1 MMAAFI
7 EKLIAFG
14 SKLGAKVKP
23 VLVLL
28 LIFALGYGLKWILT
42 VPPSPQASPQV
53 TVQQAPAKK
62 QLWTCSMHPEIRLPK
77 PGLCPKCRMKL
88 IPVNN
93 QSSDEMVGMRQFVAT
108 ENARALMDVE
118 TAMVERKFVTAQIRM
133 VGKVEYDETRLAYLT
148 AWVPG
153 RLDRLYV
160 DYTGVSVNKGDHM
173 VYLYSPELLSAQEEL
188 LQALAAVKNI
198 RDTDLDVMREM
209 TEATVT
215 AAREKLRLWGLSA
228 EQVAEIEKRG
238 TVSDH
243 ITIYAPTSGIVIH
256 RSGQLGMYVKTG
268 TRIYTIA
275 DLSQV
280 WVKLDAYESD
290 LMWLRYGQEVEFT
303 TVSYPG
309 EVFKGTISFID
320 PVLDAVTRTVK
331 VRVNVPNAD
340 GRLKPQMFVK
350 TVVKAN
356 VAAGGKVM
364 SPRLAGKWICPMHPS
379 VVKDQ
384 PGKCDI
390 CEMMLVQ
397 TETLGYVSAA
407 LDMSEKPLVIPVS
420 AALVTGT
427 RAIVYVELADKDK
440 FIYEG
445 REIVLGPRAGNYYI
459 VRSGLKEGELVATK
473 GNFKIDSALQIQAK
487 PSMMTPEGG
496 GGGGGHAG
504 MDMSG
509 SKSKSKSETGMK
521 NSTALSAISRQ
532 QLYDIIRA
540 SKKITDTYKKQDIS
554 EIRFAFEGL
563 QKAVEAVDME
573 MLEGRWHMLW
583 AEMLMRLNNDA
594 VEGKDVKTLQE
605 AERIVESLK
614 TNIVSLKAKFGLMDM
629 TKPKTHKTVEP
640 EFLKQLEKVFKGY
653 FEMQKV
659 LAEDKF
665 DKGITAADQIK
676 KAIAGIDMKL
686 LSDENQ
692 QRWMKQSAALKIILS
707 DASSAENIESLRQVF
722 AMLSGQMFVL
732 GRQFGPPGESTLY
745 QLKCPMAFDGQG
757 ATWLQQDKD
766 THNPYLGS
774 VMLQCGDVV
783 DVIRPAD
790 DKNIGGRQH
799 D

>member
-1 MMAAFI
+1 
-7 EKLIAFG
+7 
-14 SKLGAKVKP
+14 
-23 VLVLL
+23 
-28 LIFALGYGLKWILT
+28 
-42 VPPSPQASPQV
+42 
-53 TVQQAPAKK
+53 
-62 QLWTCSMHPEIRLPK
+62 
-77 PGLCPKCRMKL
+77 
-88 IPVNN
+88 
-93 QSSDEMVGMRQFVAT
+93 
-108 ENARALMDVE
+108 
-118 TAMVERKFVTAQIRM
+118 
-133 VGKVEYDETRLAYLT
+133 
-148 AWVPG
+148 
-153 RLDRLYV
+153 
-160 DYTGVSVNKGDHM
+160 
-173 VYLYSPELLSAQEEL
+173 
-188 LQALAAVKNI
+188 
-198 RDTDLDVMREM
+198 
-209 TEATVT
+209 
-215 AAREKLRLWGLSA
+215 
-228 EQVAEIEKRG
+228 
-238 TVSDH
+238 
-243 ITIYAPTSGIVIH
+243 
-256 RSGQLGMYVKTG
+256 
-268 TRIYTIA
+268 
-275 DLSQV
+275 
-280 WVKLDAYESD
+280 
-290 LMWLRYGQEVEFT
+290 
-303 TVSYPG
+303 
-309 EVFKGTISFID
+309 
-320 PVLDAVTRTVK
+320 
-331 VRVNVPNAD
+331 
-340 GRLKPQMFVK
+340 
-350 TVVKAN
+350 
-356 VAAGGKVM
+356 
-364 SPRLAGKWICPMHPS
+364 
-379 VVKDQ
+379 
-384 PGKCDI
+384 
-390 CEMMLVQ
+390 
-397 TETLGYVSAA
+397 
-407 LDMSEKPLVIPVS
+407 
-420 AALVTGT
+420 
-427 RAIVYVELADKDK
+427 
-440 FIYEG
+440 
-445 REIVLGPRAGNYYI
+445 LGPRAGNYYI
-459 VRSGLKEGELVATK
+459 VRSGLEEGELVVTK

-509 SKSKSKSETGMK
+509 SKSKSKSKSDTGMK
-521 NSTALSAISRQ
+521 NSMALSAISRQ

-563 QKAVEAVDME
+563 QKAVKAVDME

-605 AERIVESLK
+605 VERIVESLK

-629 TKPKTHKTVEP
+629 TKPKTHNAVEP
-640 EFLKQLEKVFKGY
+640 EFLKQLGKVFDGY